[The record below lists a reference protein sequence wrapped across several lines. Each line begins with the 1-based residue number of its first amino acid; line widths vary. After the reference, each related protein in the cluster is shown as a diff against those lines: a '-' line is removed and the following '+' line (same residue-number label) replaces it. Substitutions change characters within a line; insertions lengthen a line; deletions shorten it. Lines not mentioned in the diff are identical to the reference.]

1 MIATTENST
10 RPLQLSDSVPDTHT
24 EYLLQ
29 LCDRIGTIADRTR
42 AIVRH
47 RLDAPT
53 GIVEIDMDRNLL
65 HLQARLETLMS
76 RLQGTLPLLDS
87 LDFAPASTH

>member
-1 MIATTENST
+1 MIATTENTT
-10 RPLQLSDSVPDTHT
+10 RPLQVSDSAPDTQT

-42 AIVRH
+42 AIVQH
-47 RLDAPT
+47 RADAPAS
-53 GIVEIDMDRNLL
+53 VAEEDVDRNLL

-76 RLQGTLPLLDS
+76 GLQGTMPLLDS
-87 LDFAPASTH
+87 LDFAPAAAN

>member
-1 MIATTENST
+1 MIATTENT
-10 RPLQLSDSVPDTHT
+10 ARPLQFSDCAPDTHT

-47 RLDAPT
+47 RADAPA
-53 GIVEIDMDRNLL
+53 GMVELDMDRNLL

-76 RLQGTLPLLDS
+76 RLQGTMPLLDS
-87 LDFAPASTH
+87 LDFAPVAR